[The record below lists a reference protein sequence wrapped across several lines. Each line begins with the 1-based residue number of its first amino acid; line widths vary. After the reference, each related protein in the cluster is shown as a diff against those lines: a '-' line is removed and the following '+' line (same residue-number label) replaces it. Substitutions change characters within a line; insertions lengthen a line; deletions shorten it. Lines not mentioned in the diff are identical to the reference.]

1 MPSKHGQLPYDFN
14 SQFQEW
20 WNHRCYFI
28 LASFG
33 RILCQY
39 FLGNIFLLWFPRSKW
54 VLVSVFSYH
63 LNLFQLC
70 CLSFHFSFGWSEIP
84 ECFETKRNAQSSLV
98 GSEAK
103 IWLKSFNN
111 CVNVLYFVKLTIT
124 KFYVLYFHICENTLF
139 QMVFSYLW
147 KYNIQRLILHW
158 STTMN
163 VLLARLFGH
172 KLWL

>member
-1 MPSKHGQLPYDFN
+1 MDEQLPYDFN
-14 SQFQEW
+14 SQFQKW

-70 CLSFHFSFGWSEIP
+70 CLSFYFSFGWSEIP
-84 ECFETKRNAQSSLV
+84 ECFETKRNSQSSLV

-111 CVNVLYFVKLTIT
+111 CVNVIYFVKLTIT
-124 KFYVLYFHICENTLF
+124 KFYVVCMYCIFIFVKTHYSKWFFHICENTIF
-139 QMVFSYLW
+139 
-147 KYNIQRLILHW
+147 
-158 STTMN
+158 N
-163 VLLARLFGH
+163 V
-172 KLWL
+172 